1 MSRPHSPPK
10 SLCFSLFLN
19 HSFSSFLILFFYTY
33 SCSGLVLVS
42 VSALFATSLLNG
54 FLFGVCWFTFFLN
67 DFFGEF
73 CYLLSLSQEEG
84 KKSCFI
90 YGRSFSAATCL
101 FFGRELF
108 HLWTARPWKKKKE
121 TFFSSLVRLTGA
133 LLRPLVRFN
142 LDFLT
147 DNEKTQEM
155 ESRSCFWS
163 NLNYKSFPLK
173 PKKEC
178 NCFN

>member
-1 MSRPHSPPK
+1 VSRPHSPPK

-19 HSFSSFLILFFYTY
+19 HSFSSFLIFFFNIY

-108 HLWTARPWKKKKE
+108 IYGPLVLGRKRKKH
-121 TFFSSLVRLTGA
+121 FFLHWCDWRGPSSA
-133 LLRPLVRFN
+133 LLLGLIWTFW
-142 LDFLT
+142 LT
-147 DNEKTQEM
+147 MRKH
-155 ESRSCFWS
+155 
-163 NLNYKSFPLK
+163 
-173 PKKEC
+173 KKWKVEVV
-178 NCFN
+178 FDQT